1 MAVVHVII
9 ISLVVL
15 WVQISSGLDTTLTYK
30 VPAGS
35 RECFFEDIS
44 AEGEIDLEYQVVQ
57 GGELDIDFEILD
69 PYGRILA
76 IDHRRMENLHVI
88 EKLSADGTY
97 QFCMD
102 NSFSLFSDKMVY
114 LDVLIYDPQETTAA
128 ATTEENDA
136 MVVELDIKLSDMM
149 DSLGAIQKHLAKAIN
164 TQQYFKARE
173 ARHRH
178 TAESNNSRVQWWSL
192 SYCIVLVTVGVIQ
205 VYVLRR
211 LFREKR
217 KDKIRT

>member
-1 MAVVHVII
+1 M
-9 ISLVVL
+9 
-15 WVQISSGLDTTLTYK
+15 
-30 VPAGS
+30 
-35 RECFFEDIS
+35 CDILCS
-44 AEGEIDLEYQVVQ
+44 TQ
-57 GGELDIDFEILD
+57 
-69 PYGRILA
+69 
-76 IDHRRMENLHVI
+76 
-88 EKLSADGTY
+88 
-97 QFCMD
+97 
-102 NSFSLFSDKMVY
+102 
-114 LDVLIYDPQETTAA
+114 
-128 ATTEENDA
+128 
-136 MVVELDIKLSDMM
+136 

-178 TAESNNSRVQWWSL
+178 TAESNNSRVQLWSL